1 MVEKEKNICLEEKQ
15 NGFIGEK
22 MGSKGVNVQIVRL
35 PMVVWIHRIV
45 LIVEE
50 K

>member
-22 MGSKGVNVQIVRL
+22 MGSKGVNAQIVRL
-35 PMVVWIHRIV
+35 HMAA
-45 LIVEE
+45 
-50 K
+50 

>member
-1 MVEKEKNICLEEKQ
+1 MVKKEKKCLEEKQ

-22 MGSKGVNVQIVRL
+22 MEQKGVNVQSVRL
-35 PMVVWIHRIV
+35 PMVVWIHRTG